1 MNNYEKYE
9 LQKHSSMKNQS
20 YLFDKLNF
28 DSDIIISRLK
38 NKNSPP
44 MNSFSNETHID
55 INLQDICNRVANS
68 SILSNGENN
77 IYIKLSEDEL
87 MKRQYVI
94 ECIKKFINL
103 YKIKYKMLHN
113 IIFLFDTLIYID
125 NKVKEIQ
132 NYEQLGLGSTIL
144 MIKFNHEEKRN
155 ISINKYQTFYERIH
169 YPKIII
175 KEIEILCLKLIDYYI
190 NFPTPL
196 LYIELYSFI
205 SFISKKENISPDMHY
220 KLYNMTFNTLEKIMT
235 TSNEY
240 TKYNM
245 IEFTSSII
253 AYCRQYYNLEKWP
266 KNLAKIFGSNLENF
280 ESIICQFLP
289 LDDSMNVRTFSIK
302 SKLFYKKSNEK
313 IFILKKYS
321 DSIENENKN
330 RNIYNNHINKDIKV
344 NKNNNIEI
352 NTFKINNNDLNI
364 NLNYRSSEE
373 MKKSCLF
380 RKINNKYN
388 NNTLIRELNVSSS
401 LNNINQINALNVL
414 STNEKIIKKEN
425 ITNTYKT
432 PDKII
437 NNKNTSSICEPNK
450 QQGFKYYKNKSHH
463 RNISNIDITIKNY
476 DNILA
481 NDKEEENELNNKDNN
496 ENVNKRLI
504 TINK

>member
-28 DSDIIISRLK
+28 DNDIIISRLK

-103 YKIKYKMLHN
+103 YKIKYKMLYN

-125 NKVKEIQ
+125 NKVKVIQ

-190 NFPTPL
+190 RY
-196 LYIELYSFI
+196 YI
-205 SFISKKENISPDMHY
+205 
-220 KLYNMTFNTLEKIMT
+220 
-235 TSNEY
+235 SNY
-240 TKYNM
+240 
-245 IEFTSSII
+245 IPSLVSS
-253 AYCRQYYNLEKWP
+253 
-266 KNLAKIFGSNLENF
+266 
-280 ESIICQFLP
+280 
-289 LDDSMNVRTFSIK
+289 
-302 SKLFYKKSNEK
+302 
-313 IFILKKYS
+313 LKK
-321 DSIENENKN
+321 
-330 RNIYNNHINKDIKV
+330 
-344 NKNNNIEI
+344 
-352 NTFKINNNDLNI
+352 KI
-364 NLNYRSSEE
+364 
-373 MKKSCLF
+373 
-380 RKINNKYN
+380 
-388 NNTLIRELNVSSS
+388 LI
-401 LNNINQINALNVL
+401 QIC
-414 STNEKIIKKEN
+414 
-425 ITNTYKT
+425 ITNY
-432 PDKII
+432 II
-437 NNKNTSSICEPNK
+437 
-450 QQGFKYYKNKSHH
+450 
-463 RNISNIDITIKNY
+463 
-476 DNILA
+476 
-481 NDKEEENELNNKDNN
+481 
-496 ENVNKRLI
+496 
-504 TINK
+504 